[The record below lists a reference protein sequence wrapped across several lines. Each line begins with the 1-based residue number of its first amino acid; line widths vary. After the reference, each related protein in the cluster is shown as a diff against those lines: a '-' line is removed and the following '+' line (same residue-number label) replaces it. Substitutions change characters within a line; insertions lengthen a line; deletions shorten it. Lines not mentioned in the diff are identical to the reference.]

1 MACMAPTPGLK
12 QPTIRRREIPDAA
25 GAWPADVHPVLRRV
39 YGGRGVLGPQDL
51 PRKLAEMAPP
61 SALGGIEAA
70 SRLLAD
76 AIDAGQ
82 RIVLAG
88 DYDADG
94 ATGCAVGLRGLAMLG
109 AHEPGYV
116 VPNRAIHGYGLGPGL
131 VDLIA
136 ARGADLVITVDN
148 GIAAHDGVAA
158 AKFHGM
164 RVIVT
169 DHHLAGETLPSADA
183 IINPNLDGDPFP
195 SKALAGVGVLFYLL
209 LAVRAELR
217 TRGRFP
223 DRAAEPD
230 LASLLDLVAVGTVAD
245 MVPLDV
251 NNRLLVRAG
260 LERIRAGRASPG
272 VTALLAIANR
282 RVEVA
287 TAQDLGFAVAPRINA
302 AGRLED
308 MTVGIECLRT
318 DDPARATALAA
329 QLDDINRTR
338 REIQA
343 GMQAEAELAIERA
356 LLAGSRIPAGLTVF
370 DPAWHAGVVGL
381 VASRLKDRL
390 HRPVVAFAPAS
401 EGSDELRGSAR
412 SVAGV
417 HVRDVLVA
425 IHARRP
431 GLIPRFGGHAMAA
444 GLSLP
449 SAALPEFGRLFAEVV
464 REWTGGD
471 PGEPV
476 LASDGELRGREVDV
490 ALALALR
497 DGGPW
502 GTGFEEPAFDGEF
515 VVEDWREIG
524 TGHLKLAL
532 RFAACGTRIEAMHF
546 GGLAEGEPGARLRL
560 VYQVALD
567 VWRGA
572 SRVRLIVRYRE
583 DA

>member
-1 MACMAPTPGLK
+1 VAATPGLSR
-12 QPTIRRREIPDAA
+12 PVVRRREALVQPS
-25 GAWPADVHPVLRRV
+25 GWPSDVHPVLRRV
-39 YGGRGVLGPQDL
+39 YAARGVAGPHEL
-51 PRKLAEMAPP
+51 PRRLSELAPP
-61 SALGGIEAA
+61 DRLGGLAA
-70 SRLLAD
+70 AARLVAD
-76 AIDAGQ
+76 AIEHGR

-94 ATGCAVGLRGLAMLG
+94 ATGCAVGLRGLALLG
-109 AHEPGYV
+109 AREPGYV

-131 VDLIA
+131 VELIA
-136 ARGADLVITVDN
+136 VRGADLVITVDN
-148 GIAAHDGVAA
+148 GIAAHEGVAA
-158 AKFHGM
+158 AKARGM
-164 RVIVT
+164 RVVVT
-169 DHHLAGETLPSADA
+169 DHHLAGESLPAADA
-183 IINPNLDGDPFP
+183 IVNPNLDGDPFP

-217 TRGRFP
+217 ARGRFP

-245 MVPLDV
+245 MVPLDA

-282 RVEVA
+282 RAEVA

-318 DDPARATALAA
+318 DDPVRAAALAA
-329 QLDDINRTR
+329 ELDAINRTR
-338 REIQA
+338 REVQA
-343 GMQAEAELAIERA
+343 GMQAEADAAIARA

-390 HRPVVAFAPAS
+390 HRPVVAFAPAN
-401 EGSDELRGSAR
+401 EGSEELRGSAR
-412 SVAGV
+412 SVPGV

-425 IHARRP
+425 IDARRP
-431 GLIPRFGGHAMAA
+431 GLIPRYGGHAMAA

-449 SAALPEFGRLFAEVV
+449 GTALPEFGRLFAEVV

-515 VVEDWREIG
+515 VVEDWREVG

-567 VWRGA
+567 EWRGA
-572 SRVRLIVRYRE
+572 SRVRLIVRHRE

>member
-1 MACMAPTPGLK
+1 VAVVATTPGLIR
-12 QPTIRRREIPDAA
+12 PVIRRREPLVAPR
-25 GAWPADVHPVLRRV
+25 GWPADAHPVLRRV
-39 YGGRGVLGPQDL
+39 YAARGVAGPEDL
-51 PRKLAEMAPP
+51 PRRLAELVPP
-61 SALGGIEAA
+61 DRLGGVADAA
-70 SRLLAD
+70 RLVAD
-76 AIDAGQ
+76 AIDEGR

-109 AHEPGYV
+109 AREPGYV
-116 VPNRAIHGYGLGPGL
+116 VPNRAVHGYGLGPGL

-148 GIAAHDGVAA
+148 GIAAHAGVAA
-158 AKFHGM
+158 AKDRGM
-164 RVIVT
+164 RVVVT
-169 DHHLAGETLPSADA
+169 DHHLAGESLPAADA
-183 IINPNLDGDPFP
+183 IVNPNLPGDPFP

-217 TRGRFP
+217 ARGRFP

-230 LASLLDLVAVGTVAD
+230 LASLVDLVALGTVAD
-245 MVPLDV
+245 MVPLDA

-260 LERIRAGRASPG
+260 IERIRAGRASAG
-272 VTALLAIANR
+272 VAALLAIANR
-282 RVEVA
+282 RTDVV

-318 DDPARATALAA
+318 DDPARAAALAA
-329 QLDDINRTR
+329 ELDAINCAR
-338 REIQA
+338 REVQA
-343 GMQAEAELAIERA
+343 GMQAEADAAIARA
-356 LLAGSRIPAGLTVF
+356 LAAGARVPAGLTVF

-390 HRPVVAFAPAS
+390 HRPVVAFAPAA

-425 IHARRP
+425 IDARRP
-431 GLIPRFGGHAMAA
+431 GLIPRYGGHAMAA

-449 SAALPEFGRLFAEVV
+449 AAALPEFGRLFAEVV
-464 REWTGGD
+464 REWTSGD

-476 LASDGELRGREVDV
+476 IASDGELAGREVDV

-515 VVEDWREIG
+515 VVEDWREVG
-524 TGHLKLAL
+524 TGHLRLAL
-532 RFAACGTRIEAMHF
+532 RFAGCGTRIEAMHF
-546 GGLAEGEPGARLRL
+546 GGLADGEPGERVRL

-567 VWRGA
+567 EWRGA
-572 SRVRLIVRYRE
+572 SRARLLVRHRE
-583 DA
+583 DV

>member
-1 MACMAPTPGLK
+1 MATTPGLK
-12 QPTIRRREIPDAA
+12 PPMIRRREVVVDAH
-25 GAWPADVHPVLRRV
+25 AWPADLHPVLRRV
-39 YGGRGVLGPQDL
+39 YAARGVLGPQDL
-51 PRKLAEMAPP
+51 PRKLAGMAAP
-61 SALGGIEAA
+61 SALGGVQAA
-70 SRLLAD
+70 SRLLVD
-76 AIDAGQ
+76 AIDDGR

-109 AHEPGYV
+109 AREPGYV

-131 VDLIA
+131 VDSIA

-148 GIAAHDGVAA
+148 GIAAHEGVAA
-158 AKFHGM
+158 AKARGM
-164 RVIVT
+164 QVIVT
-169 DHHLAGETLPSADA
+169 DHHLAGESLPNADA

-209 LAVRAELR
+209 LAARSELR

-223 DRAAEPD
+223 DRSTEPD

-260 LERIRAGRASPG
+260 LERIRAGRACAG
-272 VTALLAIANR
+272 VMALLDIAKR
-282 RVEVA
+282 SPKIV

-302 AGRLED
+302 AGRLDD

-318 DDPARATALAA
+318 DDPVRAAALAG
-329 QLDDINRTR
+329 QLDEINRTR
-338 REIQA
+338 REMQA
-343 GMQAEAELAIERA
+343 GMQAEAEAAIERA
-356 LLAGSRIPAGLTVF
+356 VNSGSRIPAGLTVF

-390 HRPVVAFAPAS
+390 NRPVVAFAPAS
-401 EGSDELRGSAR
+401 ERSDELRGSAR

-425 IHARRP
+425 IDARRP

-471 PGEPV
+471 PGESV
-476 LASDGELRGREVDV
+476 VASDGELRGREVDV
-490 ALALALR
+490 RLALALR

-502 GTGFEEPAFDGEF
+502 GTAFEEPQFDGEF
-515 VVEDWREIG
+515 VVEEWREVG
-524 TGHLKLAL
+524 SGHLKLGL
-532 RFAACGTRIEAMHF
+532 RFAACGTPIEAMHF
-546 GGLAEGEPGARLRL
+546 GGLAEGEPGARVRL

-567 VWRGA
+567 EWRGS
-572 SRVRLIVRYRE
+572 SRVRLLVRHRE

>member
-1 MACMAPTPGLK
+1 MATTPGLRP
-12 QPTIRRREIPDAA
+12 PTIRRREVVVDARPWS
-25 GAWPADVHPVLRRV
+25 GDLHPVLRRV
-39 YGGRGVLGPQDL
+39 YAARGVLGPQDL
-51 PRKLAEMAPP
+51 PRKLAELVPP
-61 SALGGIEAA
+61 SELGGVQAA

-76 AIDAGQ
+76 AIDDGR

-109 AHEPGYV
+109 AREPGYM

-148 GIAAHDGVAA
+148 GIAAHEGVAA
-158 AKFHGM
+158 AKARGM
-164 RVIVT
+164 QVIVT
-169 DHHLAGETLPSADA
+169 DHHLAGDSLPNADA

-223 DRAAEPD
+223 DRSAEPD
-230 LASLLDLVAVGTVAD
+230 LVGLLDLVAVGTVAD

-260 LERIRAGRASPG
+260 LERIRAGRASAG
-272 VTALLAIANR
+272 VMALLDIAKR
-282 RVEVA
+282 SPKVA
-287 TAQDLGFAVAPRINA
+287 TAQDLAFAVAPRINA

-318 DDPARATALAA
+318 DDPVRAAALAT
-329 QLDDINRTR
+329 QLDEINRTR
-338 REIQA
+338 REMQA
-343 GMQAEAELAIERA
+343 GMQAEAEAAIERA
-356 LLAGSRIPAGLTVF
+356 VNAGSRIPAGLTVF

-390 HRPVVAFAPAS
+390 HRPVVAFAPAG
-401 EGSDELRGSAR
+401 ERSDELRGSAR

-425 IHARRP
+425 IDARRP

-476 LASDGELRGREVDV
+476 IASDGELRGREVDV
-490 ALALALR
+490 PLALALR

-502 GTGFEEPAFDGEF
+502 GTAFEEPQFDGEF
-515 VVEDWREIG
+515 VVEDWREVG
-524 TGHLKLAL
+524 SGHLKLAL

-546 GGLAEGEPGARLRL
+546 GGLAEGEPGARVRL

-567 VWRGA
+567 EWRGA
-572 SRVRLIVRYRE
+572 SRVRLLVRHRE

>member
-1 MACMAPTPGLK
+1 VAATPGLIR
-12 QPTIRRREIPDAA
+12 PVVRRREALVDAA
-25 GAWPADVHPVLRRV
+25 GWPSTVHPVLRRV
-39 YGGRGVLGPQDL
+39 YAARGVAGPHEL
-51 PRKLAEMAPP
+51 PRRLSELASPDQ
-61 SALGGIEAA
+61 LGGLAA
-70 SRLLAD
+70 AARLVAD
-76 AIDAGQ
+76 AIDEGR

-109 AHEPGYV
+109 AREPGYV
-116 VPNRAIHGYGLGPGL
+116 VPNRAVHGYGLGPGL

-148 GIAAHDGVAA
+148 GIAAHEGVAA
-158 AKFHGM
+158 ARARGM
-164 RVIVT
+164 RVVVT
-169 DHHLAGETLPSADA
+169 DHHLAGESLPAADA
-183 IINPNLDGDPFP
+183 IVNPNLAGDAFP

-217 TRGRFP
+217 ARGRYP

-230 LASLLDLVAVGTVAD
+230 LASLVDLVAVGTVAD
-245 MVPLDV
+245 MVPLDA

-272 VTALLAIANR
+272 ISALLQIANR
-282 RVEVA
+282 RPAVA
-287 TAQDLGFAVAPRINA
+287 TASDLGFAVAPRINA

-318 DDPARATALAA
+318 DDSVRAAALAGE
-329 QLDDINRTR
+329 LDAINRTR
-338 REIQA
+338 REVQA
-343 GMQAEAELAIERA
+343 GMQAEADAAIARA
-356 LLAGSRIPAGLTVF
+356 VLAGSKIPAGLTVF

-390 HRPVVAFAPAS
+390 HRPVVAFAPAA
-401 EGSDELRGSAR
+401 EGSEELRGSAR

-417 HVRDVLVA
+417 HVRDVLVT
-425 IHARRP
+425 IDARRP
-431 GLIPRFGGHAMAA
+431 GLIPRYGGHAMAA

-449 SAALPEFGRLFAEVV
+449 ASALPEFGRLFAEVV

-476 LASDGELRGREVDV
+476 VASDGELRGREVDV
-490 ALALALR
+490 PLAIALR

-515 VVEDWREIG
+515 VVEDWREVG
-524 TGHLKLAL
+524 SGHLKLGL

-546 GGLAEGEPGARLRL
+546 GGLAEGEPGERVRL

-567 VWRGA
+567 EWRGA
-572 SRVRLIVRYRE
+572 SRVRLLVRHRE
-583 DA
+583 AA